1 MVTPLAG
8 SGTHAMNERST
19 HRPRRKVALVGA
31 GYIADYHA
39 RALRALD
46 DVELVGICD
55 LARARAERFAAQH
68 GIGGVYADLGA
79 MLAELRPDAVHVLT
93 PPNLHGAPCEQAL
106 QAGVDVLVEK
116 PLCHTRAECQR
127 VARAAEQTKRAL
139 GVSHNFLFFPAYE
152 RLVADQRAGRFGEL
166 DVVDIVWNKEL
177 GQLRGGPFGAWMLA
191 DPRNI
196 LFEVAPHCFAH
207 AVHLVGVPDDLHVRP
222 SDPFELPGG
231 QRFFRRW
238 DILAWKGSTTVR
250 VRLSFVPGYPE
261 HYVHLRGF
269 NGSGHVDFEKNT
281 YVHEE
286 HTPHLLDI
294 DRFANVSAGARDS
307 LVQATGTL
315 AGFVLAK
322 AGLAKLGGPFEL
334 SIGRA
339 VECFHAAR
347 SAAEVDERLAPRLA
361 EQAVDFGERVAA
373 QVQVPARAS
382 PSSSRAGSLPA
393 AESSPLA
400 SPSRAG
406 AVPASATPEVLVI
419 GGTGF
424 IGLSFVEKLRAAGRG
439 VRVMARSPA
448 KLPAA
453 LREAGVEAVA
463 GDFTDAAAVAQALKG
478 VRKVVHLARGFG
490 NTWDE
495 YLEGDVRPTERLAR
509 ACLDARVERLVY
521 ASSIA
526 IYDAGR
532 SGRTITEDT
541 APVPSMLR
549 ANPYARS
556 KVENER
562 ALLALHRERGLPLVI
577 VRPGIVLGRGGN
589 PMHWGVAAWPYET
602 VVRLYGN
609 GDHPLPIVLV
619 DDVADAL
626 VRALDAPGAVG
637 QSYNLAGPP
646 CLTANDYLDAIE
658 RRAGVR
664 LRRVPTPSSRAFGE
678 AMLKWAIKS
687 MGAGGAARPS
697 FADWRGRTFASP
709 FDCSKAQRE
718 LGWAPTESRAAIIE
732 RGIDAPVDE
741 FFR

>member
-1 MVTPLAG
+1 
-8 SGTHAMNERST
+8 MNERST
-19 HRPRRKVALVGA
+19 NRPRRKVALVGA

-68 GIGGVYADLGA
+68 GIGGVFADLGA
-79 MLAELRPDAVHVLT
+79 MLGELSPDAVHVLT
-93 PPNLHGAPCEQAL
+93 PPNLHAAPCEQAL
-106 QAGVDVLVEK
+106 RAGVDVLVEK
-116 PLCHTRAECQR
+116 PLCHTGAECQR
-127 VARAAEQTKRAL
+127 VARAAREAHRAL

-207 AVHLVGVPDDLHVRP
+207 AVHLVGVPDELQVRP
-222 SDPFELPGG
+222 SDAFELPGG
-231 QRFFRRW
+231 QRFYRRW
-238 DILAWKGSTTVR
+238 DILAWKGNTTVR
-250 VRLSFVPGYPE
+250 IRLSFVPGYPE

-294 DRFANVSAGARDS
+294 DRFANVSAGARDA

-322 AGLAKLGGPFEL
+322 AGLAKLGGPFEQ

-339 VECFHAAR
+339 VERFHAAR
-347 SAAEVDERLAPRLA
+347 GAAEVDERLAPLLA
-361 EQAVDFGERVAA
+361 EQAVALGERVAA
-373 QVQVPARAS
+373 QVQVPAPS
-382 PSSSRAGSLPA
+382 PSSPSTTAPSATAPSATASSRA
-393 AESSPLA
+393 
-400 SPSRAG
+400 RA
-406 AVPASATPEVLVI
+406 ASASAAPEVLVI

-424 IGLSFVEKLRAAGRG
+424 IGLALVERLRAAGRG

-463 GDFTDAAAVAQALKG
+463 GDFTDSAAVAQALQG

-490 NTWDE
+490 NSWDE

-532 SGRTITEDT
+532 SGHTITEDT

-562 ALLALHRERGLPLVI
+562 ALRAMHQERGLPLVI

-619 DDVADAL
+619 EDVADGL

-709 FDCSKAQRE
+709 FDCSKARRE
-718 LGWAPTESRAAIIE
+718 LGWAPTESRAEIVA